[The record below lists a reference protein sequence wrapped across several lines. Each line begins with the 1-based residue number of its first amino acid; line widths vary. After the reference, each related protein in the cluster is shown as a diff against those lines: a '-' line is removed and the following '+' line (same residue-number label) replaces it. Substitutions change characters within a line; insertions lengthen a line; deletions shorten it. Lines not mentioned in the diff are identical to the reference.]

1 MSVIYLSIS
10 LWSIE
15 EERYILC
22 TRQLQCDQHDTRF
35 RLYFTREIRRSR
47 TLFKVCQLL
56 STFLHQPWKVSNAT
70 KNQRTF
76 HSHKFHFISQ
86 WIRNKWNF
94 IRQTLTSSISL
105 TMISFTL
112 IIRIFDGQI
121 EFYYSL
127 LTLKIFKFYL
137 ASKNRWTFTPQTLS
151 YFKRTISFISR
162 RINGI
167 LFIR

>member
-76 HSHKFHFISQ
+76 HSHKFHFNGFVING
-86 WIRNKWNF
+86 ILFAK
-94 IRQTLTSSISL
+94 LTSSISV

-112 IIRIFDGQI
+112 IIRIFDGRI